1 MPEENSPPPTEA
13 KPETSPQP
21 RSKPLTTELAAE
33 TSAGDAAAPARPPRP
48 KPAEATT
55 EAAEGEAPAR
65 PARAKPDA
73 APPKPLPEY
82 LKEDLTPLLQK
93 RMQAEGVKDVA
104 ISSGEAELTASWDG
118 GEKTFTLYFD
128 EGNLDGRKTIS
139 SSQEA
144 KTRSR
149 VVQMFMPP
157 ERGFKNVDAKLIVAM
172 LMSQFTTTLTWIR
185 KV

>member
-1 MPEENSPPPTEA
+1 MPEENSPPPADA
-13 KPETSPQP
+13 KPEASPPPLP
-21 RSKPLTTELAAE
+21 RPSTPEPVAE
-33 TSAGDAAAPARPPRP
+33 TPVDAAAAPARPARP
-48 KPAEATT
+48 KLAEASA

-104 ISSGEAELTASWDG
+104 ISTGEAELTASWDG